1 MIMKMTDILEKDREN
16 LITEITGAGT
26 ADKAVRVLENE
37 VDKLLIRYNET
48 LLWQITIN
56 HYWNGL
62 TNKCIVIKNLISLC
76 QRTR

>member
-37 VDKLLIRYNET
+37 VDKLLIR
-48 LLWQITIN
+48 
-56 HYWNGL
+56 
-62 TNKCIVIKNLISLC
+62 C
-76 QRTR
+76 